1 MKKRLLY
8 VCPHLSTG
16 GLPQYVYKQIENFK
30 DEFEIQVVEIN
41 NVGGDAF
48 VVQKNRIKSTV
59 PLHTLGVDKSDILS
73 VIEVFSPHII
83 HFQEIPQF
91 ELSDDILDKIF
102 DNSRDYYIITS
113 THGSYTEPTQIKY
126 HPDRYVL
133 VSEWSRRKF
142 EVTGVD
148 TQIWEYP
155 IEDYVFDKSASKKQ
169 LGFEDDW
176 KHILNVGLFA
186 PGKNQKEIFDIAK
199 ELGEYKIK
207 FHFVGNQAMNF
218 ENYWKP
224 LMETKPDN
232 CIVWGE
238 RNDVDTFYAASDA
251 FYFSSILELNPLSIK
266 EALSYKLPSL
276 FRKLD
281 TYLDTYDNNK
291 LVTYIDD
298 DLNKNKNK
306 LLNAIGLSYNVSNS
320 VDVKDDTISIIL
332 SHADTEYRKSLLTEC
347 ITSVDTQTII
357 SSHYPIDSETQQLSD
372 WSIYEKDNPLLF
384 KEDYKKYNINYSY
397 WYIDK
402 AGVKQFKDF
411 DFEHSYAVYRLMQN
425 ALRFAK
431 NLGKTY
437 AHMINYDYTTNTEIL
452 KSHRNY
458 LTNGNDYVFY
468 EYDENAYSSGFFSG
482 KIDNLLTYFNKYN
495 SFEEFYTASDV
506 GIIIFENKIY
516 NYFKNQKAVKE
527 LDFKKLKNEMKV
539 NQEGLLE
546 FSKDW
551 NKK

>member
-91 ELSDDILDKIF
+91 ELSDGILDKIF

-113 THGSYTEPTQIKY
+113 THGSYTDPTQIKY

-155 IEDYVFDKSASKKQ
+155 IEDYVFDKSAAKKQ

-176 KHILNVGLFA
+176 KHVLNVGLFA

-224 LMETKPDN
+224 LMENKPDN

-298 DLNKNKNK
+298 DLEKTKINLLKK
-306 LLNAIGLSYNVSNS
+306 LETPTNQTNLTNDVVTIVLSYA
-320 VDVKDDTISIIL
+320 DTNYRKGLLKGCLESIKTEIIL
-332 SHADTEYRKSLLTEC
+332 
-347 ITSVDTQTII
+347 
-357 SSHYPIDSETQQLSD
+357 SSHYPINTEFQLLTD

-384 KEDYKKYNINYSY
+384 NKDFKKYNLFFHT
-397 WYIDK
+397 WKIDSN
-402 AGVKQFKDF
+402 GVRHIKEYDY
-411 DFEHSYAVYRLMQN
+411 EHSYAVYKLIQSGVKY
-425 ALRFAK
+425 AK
-431 NLGKTY
+431 SMGKKY
-437 AHMINYDYTTNTEIL
+437 INIINYDYEIMDDILVEHLTYL
-452 KSHRNY
+452 K
-458 LTNGNDYVFY
+458 NGYDAVFY
-468 EYDENAYSSGFFSG
+468 KQKDGVSYSTGFFSANV
-482 KIDNLLTYFNKYN
+482 DSLMSYFNKMKTLD
-495 SFEEFYTASDV
+495 EFYNNKSPNML
-506 GIIIFENKIY
+506 FEY
-516 NYFKNQKAVKE
+516 RVYEFYKNSGLTIKEFDINELSNRVKV
-527 LDFKKLKNEMKV
+527 D
-539 NQEGLLE
+539 QEGILH
-546 FSKDW
+546 FSKS
-551 NKK
+551 NKNV